1 MRAPVIYSNGPVLA
15 EAVRASF
22 YGLRF
27 SILLASSI
35 RYMACSLAWNAFAR
49 MEGLAYG
56 DGLRG
61 TGRWIRWLSVSAAA
75 QSGVDSDE
83 DVGIGPL
90 CTIVLCL
97 YCCK

>member
-61 TGRWIRWLSVSAAA
+61 TGRWIRCLSAA
-75 QSGVDSDE
+75 QSGDE

-90 CTIVLCL
+90 CTNVLCL